1 MAYSKEN
8 FKKKKIDSIVENL
21 NKKLDDFR
29 NNDDMYK
36 EFLDTTSKFH
46 NYSINNILLIAD
58 QKSDATAVAGYK
70 AWKNKFDRQVQK
82 GAKGINIIAPII
94 KKREVEMKDENG
106 NVIRDINGNPK
117 TERKPAITGY
127 RAHNVFDISDT
138 KGKPLITAKDLI
150 KTEFE
155 NSNDYKDLYNE
166 FKDYLNKELRVSV
179 EERMFMEDSNLGEN
193 TKGYYS
199 PNNDEIIIADDN
211 SYDLKFKTLI
221 HEYAHSQ
228 LHGDQEIFN
237 ESTEKQRALRELEAE
252 SSAYIVANYYGLDT
266 SDYSLGYIS
275 GWAKDLDDDTIKNH
289 IKNVHS
295 FAQTTI
301 EEINNL
307 PQFSQYIDKKLE
319 SEFNKDMYNDLN
331 KMIDTNLKNGFDK
344 VTIIEGNLE
353 NKFDMKK
360 VTDNTFENDKFKVTL
375 DYKGFNINNSQD
387 NCKIKL
393 ENKLDNTLNKNFDY
407 TQTYS
412 KNLINN
418 TSTIYVTDNNMEE
431 NKVYRHNRDIEGNVL
446 KEKSEQ
452 SPSSELITFEK
463 FVNKS
468 VEENGILNTMT
479 HLVQNGFNMGYEMN
493 INENDNTDETY
504 INMSKVEKNGFKSTL
519 TSKIEHD
526 QSNNVYVDFKMKNSS
541 GIKNLSFKETQNEFE
556 ANKDKPLKLE
566 SKQNIDL

>member
-94 KKREVEMKDENG
+94 KKREVEMKDEKG

-166 FKDYLNKELRVSV
+166 FKDYLNKESRISV

-295 FAQTTI
+295 FAQNTI

-375 DYKGFNINNSQD
+375 DYNGFNTNNSQD

-418 TSTIYVTDNNMEE
+418 TSTIYVIDNNMEE

-468 VEENGILNTMT
+468 VEEKGILNTMT

-556 ANKDKPLKLE
+556 INKDKPLKLE